1 MSLFEQVA
9 RWFADGSHWQ
19 GDFGIPNRLL
29 EHVELSGASILA
41 AAIIALP
48 IGIGLGHLR
57 RGGIVAI
64 NVANVGRAVPS
75 FALLVIAFELVGL
88 GWPPAFIALVAL
100 GIPPMVTNSY
110 IGMGEVDADI
120 REAARG
126 MGMRERAVLFRVE
139 LPIALPFVMAGI
151 RTSAVNVVATATL
164 AALVG
169 WGGLGRFIIDGFSQ
183 RDDAQKIAGGLLVAI
198 LSILVEVSLT
208 GLQRLSVP
216 KGLRMRESIDT
227 TLSKAPAAELSA
239 A

>member
-57 RGGIVAI
+57 RGGIIAI

-88 GWPPAFIALVAL
+88 GWLPAFIALVAL

-216 KGLRMRESIDT
+216 KGLRMRESVDT